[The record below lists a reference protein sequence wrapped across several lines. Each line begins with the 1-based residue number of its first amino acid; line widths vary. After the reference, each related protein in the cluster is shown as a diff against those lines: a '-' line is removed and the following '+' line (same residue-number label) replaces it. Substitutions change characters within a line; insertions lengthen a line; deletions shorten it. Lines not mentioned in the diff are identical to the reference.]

1 MKILDSNMFDELAE
15 EMSNMTELI
24 EAFDWDEDLAVSMIE
39 TTLEK
44 IVDIYEFCKIDEELV
59 TNNEEFLTVL
69 RANLPKI
76 TDNQFDILMKIIDS
90 KMLEMNTK
98 NEINFN

>member
-39 TTLEK
+39 TALEK